1 MGATVSYLKY
11 SLYLGNVSGNFSTN
25 DKKNRTR
32 LNRCV
37 YDFSVDYRAV
47 NTRNIIDI
55 HKDLKKKHDIK

>member
-1 MGATVSYLKY
+1 M
-11 SLYLGNVSGNFSTN
+11 SGNFSTN